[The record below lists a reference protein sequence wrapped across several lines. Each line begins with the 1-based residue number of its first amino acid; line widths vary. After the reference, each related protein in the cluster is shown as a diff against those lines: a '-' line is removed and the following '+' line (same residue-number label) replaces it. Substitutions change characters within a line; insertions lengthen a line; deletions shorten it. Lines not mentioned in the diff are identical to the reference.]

1 MPDTLSRRATDL
13 SAKLVLT
20 IETRPDELETIAA
33 AVEDL
38 GKRERWSPALV
49 YRVNLALE
57 ELGLNIMNHGHD
69 EGLHEFEITLISEAD
84 ALTIEIVDDGRPF
97 DPLNDAP
104 QPDTGAPIEDRPIGG
119 LGVHL
124 VRTMMDEMHYRR
136 ESGRNHLTLVT
147 RRAE

>member
-1 MPDTLSRRATDL
+1 M
-13 SAKLVLT
+13 SAKLVLK
-20 IETRPDELETIAA
+20 IETRREELDTITA

-38 GKRERWSPALV
+38 GQREGWPPDLV
-49 YRVNLALE
+49 YKVNLGLE
-57 ELGLNIMNHGHD
+57 ELGLNIMDHGHD
-69 EGLHEFEITLISEAD
+69 QGLHEIEITLISEAD

-104 QPDTGAPIEDRPIGG
+104 LPDTNAPIEDRPVGG

-136 ESGRNHLTLVT
+136 ESGRNHLTLVA

>member
-1 MPDTLSRRATDL
+1 MN
-13 SAKLVLT
+13 AKLVLT
-20 IETRPDELETIAA
+20 IETRPDELETITA

-38 GKRERWSPALV
+38 GEREGWPPELV

-57 ELGLNIMNHGHD
+57 ELGFNIMNHGYD

-84 ALTIEIVDDGRPF
+84 TLTIEIVDDGRPF

-136 ESGRNHLTLVT
+136 ESGRNHLTLVA